1 MEFSDKE
8 ETLISI
14 FLNTARPQN
23 DDTAIHFLQASNW
36 DLEEALHCYLSGDY
50 DDQAIL
56 LSDRGSRLGHISPEK
71 RNSLPYIV
79 QEPTRVWETELGA
92 TTSTAESSRQDN
104 LASLYR
110 PPFHL
115 LFDGSFYKAKSA
127 ASMQDKWLLVNIQ
140 STREFSSHMLNRDT
154 WANDAVSQIISTN
167 FIFWQV
173 FDDTYEGHDVC
184 ADYRLDSIPAVLVI
198 DPITGKKMCSWD
210 GMVEPQSLLEGL
222 LTFLDAGPTDHHNT
236 LSHKL
241 PRRNSSPSK
250 STDSDAS
257 EVGDEEVQRALEA
270 SFKSVKESSE
280 IAGGDNK
287 YENVASNLQET
298 TVMEFEKLVI

>member
-8 ETLISI
+8 ETLVSI
-14 FLNTARPQN
+14 FLDIARPQN
-23 DDTAIHFLQASNW
+23 DDTARHFLQASNW

-56 LSDRGSRLGHISPEK
+56 RGRRRVSDRGSRLGHISPEK
-71 RNSLPYIV
+71 RNSLPYIE

-92 TTSTAESSRQDN
+92 TTSTAGSSRQDN

-154 WANDAVSQIISTN
+154 WANDAVSQIITTN
-167 FIFWQV
+167 FI
-173 FDDTYEGHDVC
+173 TSN
-184 ADYRLDSIPAVLVI
+184 SI
-198 DPITGKKMCSWD
+198 
-210 GMVEPQSLLEGL
+210 
-222 LTFLDAGPTDHHNT
+222 
-236 LSHKL
+236 
-241 PRRNSSPSK
+241 RRSANIP
-250 STDSDAS
+250 
-257 EVGDEEVQRALEA
+257 
-270 SFKSVKESSE
+270 
-280 IAGGDNK
+280 
-287 YENVASNLQET
+287 
-298 TVMEFEKLVI
+298 